1 MSSQNWSKREG
12 NFYIFFYSEENDL
25 IQSRFAS
32 SKLAFS
38 FLIESIWGSQW
49 DAGCWDSRQEVDAV
63 RFVISQDVL
72 DGGGCMNNDSRS
84 LDQNEKGKKIVYPS
98 GTPDRCW
105 LLLVVR
111 PIRPRRFV
119 GKRKDFQPLNR
130 SVSSVQPSKA
140 NSIRVD

>member
-84 LDQNEKGKKIVYPS
+84 LDQNEKGEEDSI
-98 GTPDRCW
+98 
-105 LLLVVR
+105 
-111 PIRPRRFV
+111 
-119 GKRKDFQPLNR
+119 
-130 SVSSVQPSKA
+130 
-140 NSIRVD
+140 SIRHTWPMLALVGCPPNKAEEICW